1 YPCQRLTPQSSEK
14 KTAHSSYSSTPT
26 TNPNPAA
33 AATHQK
39 QDQSPTNHGQHH
51 QTRPHTYTG
60 TRSSTQIGR
69 ASCRERVKNTED
81 GIRDRNVTGV
91 QTCALPIF
99 YPCQRLT
106 PQSSEKKTAHSSYSS
121 TPTTNPNPAA
131 AATHQKQDQ
140 SPTNHGHH
148 HQTRPHTYTG
158 TRSSTQSIY
167 CR

>member
-1 YPCQRLTPQSSEK
+1 PPFPYTTLFRSHRCQRNQPIL
-14 KTAHSSYSSTPT
+14 PT
-26 TNPNPAA
+26 GVELDDA
-33 AATHQK
+33 
-39 QDQSPTNHGQHH
+39 NHA
-51 QTRPHTYTG
+51 
-60 TRSSTQIGR
+60 TRSI
-69 ASCRERVKNTED
+69 
-81 GIRDRNVTGV
+81 
-91 QTCALPIF
+91 